1 VFVAF
6 VFVALMAA
14 LVALMA
20 ALVALMAAF
29 AGSLYYIVYMSH
41 PRVYVYVHFLNHF
54 IFAK

>member
-1 VFVAF
+1 MFVAFVFVAF

-14 LVALMA
+14 LMVALM
-20 ALVALMAAF
+20 VAF
-29 AGSLYYIVYMSH
+29 AGSLYYIVYVS